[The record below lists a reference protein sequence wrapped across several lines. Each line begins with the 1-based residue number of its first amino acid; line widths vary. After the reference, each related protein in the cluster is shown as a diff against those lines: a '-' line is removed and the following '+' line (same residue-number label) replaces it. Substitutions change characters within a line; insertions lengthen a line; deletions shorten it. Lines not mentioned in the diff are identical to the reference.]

1 MINTEKFLENIP
13 DYFSMD
19 AGLMYTC
26 HCQTFFSLSENP
38 VSRSERT
45 AIWQVQKLKCS
56 QKSPQPLKINEI
68 IRAQELLAKPCF
80 SAFLLD
86 IASGVAVFRTCC
98 IVSGTP
104 AFSPG
109 LPLWGGW
116 NEEGVCIQ
124 TFLYTGAES
133 GASISLGSK
142 AGRKNAFF
150 DVWQRL
156 VSVVASGRI
165 RPKWLLFIYLS
176 ISIYPLCLFLPVCM
190 SDCLIVCLSIVCLF
204 VLRLYG
210 LTLHAN
216 SNTFCPVCTNRNR
229 ISRISFGT
237 EFAR

>member
-19 AGLMYTC
+19 AGLMYTR
-26 HCQTFFSLSENP
+26 HCQTFFSLSENT
-38 VSRSERT
+38 VSRSERM

-80 SAFLLD
+80 SVFLLG

-104 AFSPG
+104 AFSLG

-176 ISIYPLCLFLPVCM
+176 IYPSILFVFARLYVWL
-190 SDCLIVCLSIVCLF
+190 SNRLLIYRLF